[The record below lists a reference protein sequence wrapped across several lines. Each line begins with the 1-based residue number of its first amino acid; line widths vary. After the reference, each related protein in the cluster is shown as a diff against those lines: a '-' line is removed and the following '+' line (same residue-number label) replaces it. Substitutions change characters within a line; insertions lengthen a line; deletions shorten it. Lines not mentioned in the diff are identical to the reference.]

1 MYSGND
7 QARQSAYDTR
17 DSSQRLSEY
26 FRILFRGRWIIVL
39 SFLAVVGATTF
50 LTYRMQ
56 PAYQASASLLIENRD
71 PMEMTLLNAEPA
83 PVMKSRN
90 LNAIEVLRSR
100 RIAED
105 VIRSLANSP
114 YRSELEIMKELDAE
128 GHPVSLDGR
137 VSTLRENTKVD
148 LAKDTDVLRVTVE
161 AHSAFESAFL
171 ANALAEQYYRYCLQ
185 AARGEI
191 SEVRQ
196 FLEQQLTTV
205 RDQLSQS
212 EDLERNYKESQKV
225 SDLDVETAHMVK
237 QSADFHA
244 MYNETETELNAQLRR
259 EDFLK
264 KQLATTKGN
273 LIEDI
278 GGVTSPVMETLQ
290 RQIGEKQSTIASLL
304 ANPGPGTEQAVAAL
318 DKEVEAI
325 KAQLVEEVRKIAG
338 TGMSPVD
345 PLKTSQDIFDQLLSC
360 EVEIKTLTAK
370 AEALRDVM
378 TNIDYDLEAL
388 PEQTL
393 VLARLSRD
401 RQLNERLYVLLNEKY
416 EEARITEAG
425 KSAGVQI
432 VDSAKPPEFPVR
444 PKKKLNILLGILF
457 GFALGV
463 GIAFFLEFLD
473 DSVKTGEDLERIGLT
488 VLGTI
493 PVVHT
498 DQIVRRLKKEGRS
511 FSEADLHRV
520 EAKLITRFSPK
531 SPVSEAYRSLRT
543 NIQFADIDKPKRVL
557 LMTSSASKEGKSTTA
572 VNLAITLAQM
582 GSRVL
587 LVDSDL
593 RRPSVHNFFGMEKTY
608 GLTNLLI
615 GSLSFDDVIKRTEV
629 ENLDV
634 ITAGDIPPNPSELVS
649 SDAMRKFIAAARER
663 YDHVLLDSP
672 PVIAVTDAAVLATR
686 VDGTI
691 LVVSSGYVNRKEVM
705 RAVSLLRN
713 VKGNILGVVLNA
725 LDIKKMFGSYYY
737 YFHYYQYYYYYGS
750 DPKKKGERK
759 TKRPIETDYQE
770 MT

>member
-1 MYSGND
+1 MYSTD
-7 QARQSAYDTR
+7 QHRQNIGETR
-17 DSSQRLSEY
+17 DASQRLSEY

-39 SFLAVVGATTF
+39 SFLAVVGATTY

-56 PAYQASASLLIENRD
+56 PVYQSSASLLIENQDRV
-71 PMEMTLLNAEPA
+71 ETTLLNVEPS
-83 PVMKSRN
+83 PIMKSRN

-105 VIRSLANSP
+105 VVRSLANSP
-114 YRSELEIMKELDAE
+114 YRTELEIMRDVDSE
-128 GHPVSLDGR
+128 GMPISLDSR
-137 VSTLRENTKVD
+137 VTALRENTKVE
-148 LAKDTDVLRVTVE
+148 LLKDTDVLRVTVS
-161 AHSAFESAFL
+161 AHSAFEAAFL
-171 ANALAEQYYRYCLQ
+171 SNALVEQYYRYCLQ

-212 EDLERNYKESQKV
+212 EDLERNYKENQSV

-244 MYNETETELNAQLRR
+244 FYNQTETELNAQLRR
-259 EDFLK
+259 QDFLK
-264 KQLATTKGN
+264 KQLAATKGS
-273 LIEDI
+273 LIEEA
-278 GGVTSPVMETLQ
+278 GGAANPMMESLQ
-290 RQIGEKQSTIASLL
+290 REIAQKQTTIASLL
-304 ANPGPGTEQAVAAL
+304 ANPGPGSEQTVQAL
-318 DKEVEAI
+318 EKEIESLKGRLI
-325 KAQLVEEVRKIAG
+325 EEVRKIAG
-338 TGMSPVD
+338 SGLTSVN
-345 PLKTSQDIFDQLLSC
+345 PLKTSQDLFDQLLAC
-360 EVEIKTLTAK
+360 EVEIKSLTAK

-378 TNIDYDLEAL
+378 VNLDYDLEQL
-388 PEQTL
+388 PEKTL

-401 RQLNERLYVLLNEKY
+401 RQLNEKLYVLLNEKY

-432 VDSAKPPEFPVR
+432 VDTAKPPLYPVR
-444 PKKKLNILLGILF
+444 PKKKLNILLGIMF

-473 DSVKTGEDLERIGLT
+473 DTVKTGEDLERLSLT

-498 DQIVRRLKKEGRS
+498 DQIIRRLKKEGRE
-511 FSEADLHRV
+511 FSDADLHRV

-543 NIQFADIDKPKRVL
+543 NIQFADIDKPKRVI

-582 GSRVL
+582 GSKVL

-593 RRPSVHNFFGMEKTY
+593 RRPAVHNFFGMEKTY

-615 GSLSFDDVIKRTEV
+615 GSLAFDDVIKRTEI
-629 ENLDV
+629 EHLDV

-649 SDAMRKFIAAARER
+649 SEAMRKFIVEARSR

-691 LVVSSGYVNRKEVM
+691 LVVSSGYVNKKEVM

-713 VKGNILGVVLNA
+713 VKGSILGVVLNA

-750 DPKKKGERK
+750 DPKKKGERR
-759 TKRPIETDYQE
+759 TKRPMESDYQE
-770 MT
+770 VT

>member
-1 MYSGND
+1 MYSTD
-7 QARQSAYDTR
+7 QHRQNIGETR
-17 DSSQRLSEY
+17 DASQRLSEY

-39 SFLAVVGATTF
+39 SFLAVVGATTY

-56 PAYQASASLLIENRD
+56 PVYQSSASLLIENQDRV
-71 PMEMTLLNAEPA
+71 ETTLLNVEPS
-83 PVMKSRN
+83 PIMKSRN

-105 VIRSLANSP
+105 VVRSLANSP
-114 YRSELEIMKELDAE
+114 YRTELEIMRDVDSE
-128 GHPVSLDGR
+128 GMPISLDSR
-137 VSTLRENTKVD
+137 VTALRENTKVE
-148 LAKDTDVLRVTVE
+148 LLKDTDVLRVTVS
-161 AHSAFESAFL
+161 AHSAFEAAFL
-171 ANALAEQYYRYCLQ
+171 SNALVEQYYRYCLQ

-212 EDLERNYKESQKV
+212 EDLERNYKENQSV

-244 MYNETETELNAQLRR
+244 FYNQTETELNAQLRR
-259 EDFLK
+259 QDFLK
-264 KQLATTKGN
+264 KQLAATKGS
-273 LIEDI
+273 LIEEA
-278 GGVTSPVMETLQ
+278 GGAANPMMESLQ
-290 RQIGEKQSTIASLL
+290 REIAQKQTTIASLL
-304 ANPGPGTEQAVAAL
+304 ANPGPGSEQTVQAL
-318 DKEVEAI
+318 EKEIESLKGRLI
-325 KAQLVEEVRKIAG
+325 EEVRKIAG
-338 TGMSPVD
+338 SGLTSVN
-345 PLKTSQDIFDQLLSC
+345 PLKTSQDLFDQLLAC
-360 EVEIKTLTAK
+360 EVEIKSLTAK

-378 TNIDYDLEAL
+378 VNLDYDLEQL
-388 PEQTL
+388 PEKTL

-401 RQLNERLYVLLNEKY
+401 RQLNEKLYVLLNEKY

-432 VDSAKPPEFPVR
+432 VDTAKPPLYPVR
-444 PKKKLNILLGILF
+444 PKKKLNILLGIMF

-473 DSVKTGEDLERIGLT
+473 HTVKTGEDLERLRLT

-498 DQIVRRLKKEGRS
+498 DQIIRRLKKEGRE
-511 FSEADLHRV
+511 FSDADLHRV

-531 SPVSEAYRSLRT
+531 SPVREAYRSLRT
-543 NIQFADIDKPKRVL
+543 NIQFADIDKPKRVI

-582 GSRVL
+582 GSKVL

-593 RRPSVHNFFGMEKTY
+593 RRPAVHNFFGMEKTY

-615 GSLSFDDVIKRTEV
+615 GSLAFDDVIKRTEI
-629 ENLDV
+629 EHLDV

-649 SDAMRKFIAAARER
+649 SEAMRKFIVEARSR

-691 LVVSSGYVNRKEVM
+691 LVVSSGYVNKKEVM

-713 VKGNILGVVLNA
+713 VKGSILGVVLNA

-750 DPKKKGERK
+750 DPKKKGERR
-759 TKRPIETDYQE
+759 TKRPMESDYQE
-770 MT
+770 VT